1 MEDRKVVIELQ
12 NVKRYFQVGSE
23 TVKAL
28 RGVSFKIYEGEFV
41 TIQGT
46 SGSGKSTL
54 LNQLGCL
61 DTPTSG
67 EYFLDGISVR
77 TMSKTQRAHLRNRK
91 IGFVFQNYNL
101 LAKTTAIENVE
112 LPLMYNS
119 AVSATERRERA
130 ISALKAVGLGD
141 RLEHKSNQMS
151 GGQMQRVAIARALVN
166 DPAVLLADEATGNLD
181 TRTSFEML
189 VLFQELYKQGHTI
202 IFVTH
207 NPEIAEYASRNIN
220 LRDGKIREDTIN
232 TNIKSAAEALAALI
246 MNILNLFK
254 VSIKAVSN
262 NKMRSFL
269 SMLGIIIGV
278 AAVIIMMAIGQGSK
292 ESIRQELSTMGTN
305 LLTVRPGADMRGGV
319 RQDPSSMQTLKMADY
334 ERILRERK
342 FVTKVSPE
350 VTASGQVIYGN
361 NNTNTSMY
369 GESTDYLDIKQWTI
383 EEGECFTD
391 EDIKKASKVCVVG
404 KTIVTELFG
413 EGADPIGKTV
423 RFKSIPMRI
432 VGVLK
437 SKGYNSWG
445 MDQDNVMIAPYTTVM
460 KRVAAQTWFS
470 SIVCSAVTEELSDAA
485 IEELTQIL
493 RDNHKLKEDA
503 DDDFT
508 IRSQAEMMETM
519 SSTMDTVTLILVVAA
534 AFSLLVAG
542 IGIMNIMLVS
552 VTERTKEIGL
562 RMAVGATGPVISLQ
576 FLIESVLISVT
587 GGLLGIFVGC
597 SASAFLPSFGMPSS
611 VPAWSI
617 YVSFLVCVFIGVLF
631 GYIPAQKAANMDPI
645 EAIRHE

>member
-1 MEDRKVVIELQ
+1 
-12 NVKRYFQVGSE
+12 
-23 TVKAL
+23 
-28 RGVSFKIYEGEFV
+28 
-41 TIQGT
+41 
-46 SGSGKSTL
+46 
-54 LNQLGCL
+54 
-61 DTPTSG
+61 
-67 EYFLDGISVR
+67 
-77 TMSKTQRAHLRNRK
+77 
-91 IGFVFQNYNL
+91 
-101 LAKTTAIENVE
+101 
-112 LPLMYNS
+112 
-119 AVSATERRERA
+119 
-130 ISALKAVGLGD
+130 
-141 RLEHKSNQMS
+141 
-151 GGQMQRVAIARALVN
+151 
-166 DPAVLLADEATGNLD
+166 
-181 TRTSFEML
+181 
-189 VLFQELYKQGHTI
+189 
-202 IFVTH
+202 
-207 NPEIAEYASRNIN
+207 
-220 LRDGKIREDTIN
+220 
-232 TNIKSAAEALAALI
+232 

-254 VSIKAVSN
+254 VSLKAVAN

-278 AAVIIMMAIGQGSK
+278 AAVIIMMSIGQGSK

-305 LLTVRPGADMRGGV
+305 LLTIRPGADMRGGV

-334 ERILRERK
+334 QRIMQEKK

-361 NNTNTSMY
+361 NNTTTTMY
-369 GESTDYLDIKQWTI
+369 GESTEYLDIKLWTV
-383 EEGECFTD
+383 ERGECFTE
-391 EDIKKASKVCVVG
+391 EDVNKAAKKVVIG
-404 KTIVTELFG
+404 KTVVDELFG
-413 EGADPIGKTV
+413 SGVDPIGKTV
-423 RFKSIPMRI
+423 RFKSIPMTV

-445 MDQDNVMIAPYTTVM
+445 MDQDNVIIAPYTTVM
-460 KRVAAQTWFS
+460 KRIAAQTYFS
-470 SIVCSAVTEELSDAA
+470 SIVCSAVTEDLSDAA

-493 RDNHKLKEDA
+493 RDNHKLKGDA
-503 DDDFT
+503 VDDFT
-508 IRSQAEMMETM
+508 IRSQAEMMATM
-519 SSTMDTVTLILVVAA
+519 STTMDTVTLILVVAA

-587 GGLLGIFVGC
+587 GGLLGILVGC
-597 SASAFLPSFGMPSS
+597 FVSGFLVPMMGMPSS

>member
-1 MEDRKVVIELQ
+1 M
-12 NVKRYFQVGSE
+12 
-23 TVKAL
+23 
-28 RGVSFKIYEGEFV
+28 
-41 TIQGT
+41 
-46 SGSGKSTL
+46 
-54 LNQLGCL
+54 
-61 DTPTSG
+61 
-67 EYFLDGISVR
+67 
-77 TMSKTQRAHLRNRK
+77 
-91 IGFVFQNYNL
+91 NL
-101 LAKTTAIENVE
+101 
-112 LPLMYNS
+112 
-119 AVSATERRERA
+119 
-130 ISALKAVGLGD
+130 
-141 RLEHKSNQMS
+141 
-151 GGQMQRVAIARALVN
+151 
-166 DPAVLLADEATGNLD
+166 
-181 TRTSFEML
+181 
-189 VLFQELYKQGHTI
+189 
-202 IFVTH
+202 
-207 NPEIAEYASRNIN
+207 
-220 LRDGKIREDTIN
+220 
-232 TNIKSAAEALAALI
+232 
-246 MNILNLFK
+246 LNLFK
-254 VSIKAVSN
+254 VSLKAVAN

-278 AAVIIMMAIGQGSK
+278 AAVIIMMSIGQGSK

-305 LLTVRPGADMRGGV
+305 LLTIRPGADMRGGV
-319 RQDPSSMQTLKMADY
+319 RQDPSLMQTLKMADY
-334 ERILRERK
+334 ERILREKK

-369 GESTDYLDIKQWTI
+369 GESVDYLDIKQWDV
-383 EEGECFTD
+383 EEGECFNE
-391 EDIKKASKVCVVG
+391 EDIKKAAKVCVIG
-404 KTIVTELFG
+404 ATIVKELFG
-413 EGADPIGKTV
+413 NTDPIGKTV
-423 RFKSIPMRI
+423 RFKSIPMRVI
-432 VGVLK
+432 GVLK

-460 KRVAAQTWFS
+460 KRIAAQTFFS

-493 RDNHKLKEDA
+493 RDNHKLKGEA

-587 GGLLGIFVGC
+587 GGLLGILVGC
-597 SASAFLPSFGMPSS
+597 GASSFLPLFGMPSS

-617 YVSFLVCVFIGVLF
+617 YVSFLVCVCIGILF

>member
-1 MEDRKVVIELQ
+1 
-12 NVKRYFQVGSE
+12 
-23 TVKAL
+23 
-28 RGVSFKIYEGEFV
+28 
-41 TIQGT
+41 
-46 SGSGKSTL
+46 
-54 LNQLGCL
+54 
-61 DTPTSG
+61 
-67 EYFLDGISVR
+67 
-77 TMSKTQRAHLRNRK
+77 
-91 IGFVFQNYNL
+91 
-101 LAKTTAIENVE
+101 
-112 LPLMYNS
+112 
-119 AVSATERRERA
+119 
-130 ISALKAVGLGD
+130 
-141 RLEHKSNQMS
+141 
-151 GGQMQRVAIARALVN
+151 
-166 DPAVLLADEATGNLD
+166 
-181 TRTSFEML
+181 
-189 VLFQELYKQGHTI
+189 
-202 IFVTH
+202 
-207 NPEIAEYASRNIN
+207 
-220 LRDGKIREDTIN
+220 
-232 TNIKSAAEALAALI
+232 

-254 VSIKAVSN
+254 VSLKAVAN

-305 LLTVRPGADMRGGV
+305 LLTIRPGADMRGGV
-319 RQDPSSMQTLKMADY
+319 RQDPSAMQTLKMADY
-334 ERILRERK
+334 ERILREKR

-361 NNTNTSMY
+361 NNTNTSLY
-369 GESTDYLDIKQWTI
+369 GESPEYLDIKLWNV

-391 EDIKKASKVCVVG
+391 EDIKKAAKVVVVG
-404 KTIVTELFG
+404 KTVVKELFG
-413 EGADPIGKTV
+413 DNVDPIGKTI

-432 VGVLK
+432 IGVLK
-437 SKGYNSWG
+437 SKGYNNWG
-445 MDQDNVMIAPYTTVM
+445 MDQDNVMIAPYSTVM

-493 RDNHKLKEDA
+493 RDNHKLKEESV
-503 DDDFT
+503 DDFT

-587 GGLLGIFVGC
+587 GGLLGILVG
-597 SASAFLPSFGMPSS
+597 SAVSSFLPMMGMPSS
-611 VPAWSI
+611 VPAWSV
-617 YVSFLVCVFIGVLF
+617 YVSFLVCVFIGILF

>member
-1 MEDRKVVIELQ
+1 
-12 NVKRYFQVGSE
+12 
-23 TVKAL
+23 
-28 RGVSFKIYEGEFV
+28 
-41 TIQGT
+41 
-46 SGSGKSTL
+46 
-54 LNQLGCL
+54 
-61 DTPTSG
+61 
-67 EYFLDGISVR
+67 
-77 TMSKTQRAHLRNRK
+77 
-91 IGFVFQNYNL
+91 
-101 LAKTTAIENVE
+101 
-112 LPLMYNS
+112 
-119 AVSATERRERA
+119 
-130 ISALKAVGLGD
+130 
-141 RLEHKSNQMS
+141 
-151 GGQMQRVAIARALVN
+151 
-166 DPAVLLADEATGNLD
+166 
-181 TRTSFEML
+181 
-189 VLFQELYKQGHTI
+189 
-202 IFVTH
+202 
-207 NPEIAEYASRNIN
+207 
-220 LRDGKIREDTIN
+220 
-232 TNIKSAAEALAALI
+232 

-254 VSIKAVSN
+254 VSIKAVAN

-361 NNTNTSMY
+361 NNTNTSVY

-460 KRVAAQTWFS
+460 KRIAAQTYFN
-470 SIVCSAVTEELSDAA
+470 SIVMSALSEKLSDEA
-485 IEELTQIL
+485 IEEISGIL
-493 RDNHKLKEDA
+493 RRTHKIKEGDE
-503 DDDFT
+503 DDFT
-508 IRSQAEMMETM
+508 IRSQQEWMETM
-519 SSTMDTVTLILVVAA
+519 SSTMTTLQTVLVVAA

-562 RMAVGATGPVISLQ
+562 RMSVGARGIDISRQFLLESVMISL
-576 FLIESVLISVT
+576 S
-587 GGLLGIFVGC
+587 GG
-597 SASAFLPSFGMPSS
+597 
-611 VPAWSI
+611 
-617 YVSFLVCVFIGVLF
+617 FIGVGLGYLLSWGANAIGFPATVPMWSVLVSFGVCALIGLLF
-631 GYIPAQKAANMDPI
+631 GYIPAHKAATMDPI
-645 EAIRHE
+645 EALRYE